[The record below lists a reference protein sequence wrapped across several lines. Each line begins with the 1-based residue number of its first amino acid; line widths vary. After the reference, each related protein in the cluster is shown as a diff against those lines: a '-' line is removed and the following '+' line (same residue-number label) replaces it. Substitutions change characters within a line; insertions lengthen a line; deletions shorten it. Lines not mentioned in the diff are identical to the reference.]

1 MMQHQ
6 NPIFIPGPTNT
17 PDVLKAAMNIS
28 NFDHR
33 APDFADHYIPLLN
46 DLKKVFKTE
55 TGQVLLF
62 SATGTGGWEGAISNT
77 LCPGDKVLIA
87 RYGMFS
93 QRWIDLCQRFG
104 LDVEVVDCEWGT
116 GAPIE
121 EFGRRLTADTQGQIK
136 AVLVTHNETAT
147 AVKSDVHGVRKVMN
161 TANHESLLM
170 VDAVSSLASMEFR
183 MDDWGVDIVITGAQK
198 GFMLNT
204 GLAIVGV
211 SPKAM
216 RATKTATL
224 PRCFFD
230 FNDMANANAIGSY
243 PYTPPVQLFN
253 GLRASVS
260 LLLNEGMDNV
270 YARHQR
276 IAEGVRAAVAAWG
289 LDLCAKSPD
298 LYSDTVTAIMV
309 PQGKDANLITQHAY
323 KAYGVSFGGGLGQMA
338 GKLFR
343 IGHLGAMTD
352 VMALAGIATAEMV
365 MTDLGYDI
373 KLGSG
378 VAAAQQVYQ
387 KIYDD

>member
-1 MMQHQ
+1 MRHQ

-17 PDVLKAAMNIS
+17 PDVLKVAMSVS

-33 APDFADHYIPLLN
+33 AADFADDYVPLLN
-46 DLKKVFKTE
+46 DLKKIFKTE

-77 LCPGDKVLIA
+77 LCAGDKVLIA
-87 RYGMFS
+87 CYGMFS

-116 GAPIE
+116 GAPVE
-121 EFGRRLTADTQGQIK
+121 EFARRLKADQQGEIK

-147 AVKSDVHGVRKVMN
+147 AVKSDVHGVRKAIDE
-161 TANHESLLM
+161 ANHNALLM
-170 VDAVSSLASMEFR
+170 VDAVSSLASMDFQ
-183 MDDWGVDIVITGAQK
+183 MDAWGVDVAITGAQK

-216 RATKTATL
+216 AATQTATL

-230 FNDMANANAIGSY
+230 FNDMANANKIGSY
-243 PYTPPVQLFN
+243 PYTPPLQLFS
-253 GLRASVS
+253 GLKASVE

-270 YARHQR
+270 NARHHR
-276 IAEGVRAAVAAWG
+276 IAQGIRAAVNAWG
-289 LDLCAKSPD
+289 LELCAKNPE

-309 PQGKDANLITQHAY
+309 PEGKDANLVTQRAY
-323 KAYGVSFGGGLGQMA
+323 EAYGVSFGGGLGKMA

-352 VMALAGIATAEMV
+352 VMALSGIAAAEMTMV
-365 MTDLGYDI
+365 DLGYDI
-373 KLGSG
+373 DLGSG
-378 VAAAQQVYQ
+378 VAAAQRVYQ
-387 KIYDD
+387 RGL

>member
-1 MMQHQ
+1 MQHQ

-33 APDFADHYIPLLN
+33 APDFADDYILLLN
-46 DLKKVFKTE
+46 DLKKVFNTE
-55 TGQVLLF
+55 TGQVLIF

-77 LCPGDKVLIA
+77 LSAGDKVLIA

-104 LDVEVVDCEWGT
+104 LDVEVIECEWGT
-116 GAPIE
+116 GAPVD
-121 EFGRRLTADTQGQIK
+121 EFARRLNADQQGDIK

-147 AVKSDVHGVRKVMN
+147 AVKSDVHGVRQAIDN
-161 TANHESLLM
+161 ANHSALLM
-170 VDAVSSLASMEFR
+170 VDAVSSLASMDFQ
-183 MDDWGVDIVITGAQK
+183 MDAWGVDIAITGAQK

-216 RATKTATL
+216 AATHTATL

-230 FNDMANANAIGSY
+230 FNDMANANKIGSY

-260 LLLNEGMDNV
+260 LLLNEGMSNV
-270 YARHQR
+270 YTRHHR
-276 IAEGVRAAVAAWG
+276 IAEGVRAAVKAWG
-289 LDLCAKSPD
+289 LDLCAQSPE

-309 PQGKDANLITQHAY
+309 PKGKDSNLITQHAY
-323 KAYGVSFGGGLGQMA
+323 NAYGVSFGGGLGEMA

-352 VMALAGIATAEMV
+352 VMALSGIATAEMV
-365 MTDLGYDI
+365 MVDLGYDI
-373 KLGSG
+373 VLGSG
-378 VAAAQQVYQ
+378 VAAAQSVYQ
-387 KIYDD
+387 RGVN

>member
-1 MMQHQ
+1 MRHQ

-17 PDVLKAAMNIS
+17 PDVLKAAMSVS

-33 APDFADHYIPLLN
+33 AADLADDYMPLLN
-46 DLKKVFKTE
+46 DLKKIFKTE

-77 LCPGDKVLIA
+77 LCAGDKVLIA
-87 RYGMFS
+87 CYGMFS

-116 GAPIE
+116 GAPVE
-121 EFGRRLTADTQGQIK
+121 EFARRLKADQQGEIK

-147 AVKSDVHGVRKVMN
+147 AVKSDVHGVRKAIDD
-161 TANHESLLM
+161 ANHNALLM
-170 VDAVSSLASMEFR
+170 VDAVSSLASMDFQ
-183 MDDWGVDIVITGAQK
+183 MDAWGVDVAITGAQK

-216 RATKTATL
+216 AATQTATL

-230 FNDMANANAIGSY
+230 FNDMANANKIGSY
-243 PYTPPVQLFN
+243 PYTPPLQLFS
-253 GLRASVS
+253 GLKASVE

-270 YARHQR
+270 NARHHR
-276 IAEGVRAAVAAWG
+276 IAQGIRAAVNAWG
-289 LDLCAKSPD
+289 LELCAKNPE

-309 PQGKDANLITQHAY
+309 PEGKDANLVTQHAY
-323 KAYGVSFGGGLGQMA
+323 EAYGVSFGGGLGKMA

-352 VMALAGIATAEMV
+352 VMALSGIAAAEMTMV
-365 MTDLGYDI
+365 DLGYDI
-373 KLGSG
+373 DLGSG
-378 VAAAQQVYQ
+378 VAAAQRVYQ
-387 KIYDD
+387 RGL

>member
-1 MMQHQ
+1 MYQQ

-17 PDVLKAAMNIS
+17 PDVLKAAMSVS

-33 APDFADHYIPLLN
+33 APDFADNYIPLLN
-46 DLKKVFKTE
+46 NLKKVFKTE

-77 LCPGDKVLIA
+77 LCAGDKVLIA
-87 RYGMFS
+87 CYGMFS

-116 GAPIE
+116 GAPVD
-121 EFGRRLTADTQGQIK
+121 EFARRLKADQQGHIK

-147 AVKSDVHGVRKVMN
+147 AVKSDVHGVRKAMDD
-161 TANHESLLM
+161 ANHQALLM
-170 VDAVSSLASMEFR
+170 VDAVSSLASIDFQ
-183 MDDWGVDIVITGAQK
+183 MDAWAVDVAITGSQK

-216 RATKTATL
+216 AATQTATL

-230 FNDMANANAIGSY
+230 FNDMANANKMGSY
-243 PYTPPVQLFN
+243 PYTPPLQLFS
-253 GLRASVS
+253 GLKASVE

-270 YARHQR
+270 YARHHR
-276 IAEGVRAAVAAWG
+276 IAEGVRAAVKAWG
-289 LDLCAKSPD
+289 LELCAKKPEF
-298 LYSDTVTAIMV
+298 YSDTVTAIMV
-309 PQGKDANLITQHAY
+309 PEGKDANLLTQHAY
-323 KAYGVSFGGGLGQMA
+323 RAYGVSFGGGLGKLA

-352 VMALAGIATAEMV
+352 VMALSGIATAEMTMV
-365 MTDLGYDI
+365 DLGYDI
-373 KLGSG
+373 TLGSG
-378 VAAAQQVYQ
+378 VAAAQRIYQ
-387 KIYDD
+387 RGV

>member
-1 MMQHQ
+1 MRHQ

-17 PDVLKAAMNIS
+17 PDVLKVAMSVS

-33 APDFADHYIPLLN
+33 AADFADDYVPLLN
-46 DLKKVFKTE
+46 DLKKIFKTE

-77 LCPGDKVLIA
+77 LCAGDKVLIA
-87 RYGMFS
+87 CYGMFS

-116 GAPIE
+116 GAPVE
-121 EFGRRLTADTQGQIK
+121 EFARRLKADQQGEIK

-147 AVKSDVHGVRKVMN
+147 AVKSDVHGVRKAIDD
-161 TANHESLLM
+161 ANHSALLM
-170 VDAVSSLASMEFR
+170 VDAVSSLASMDFQ
-183 MDDWGVDIVITGAQK
+183 MDAWGVDVAITGAQK

-216 RATKTATL
+216 AATQTATL

-230 FNDMANANAIGSY
+230 FNDMANANKIGSY
-243 PYTPPVQLFN
+243 PYTPPLQLFS
-253 GLRASVS
+253 GLKASVE

-270 YARHQR
+270 NARHHR
-276 IAEGVRAAVAAWG
+276 IAQGIRAAVKAWG
-289 LDLCAKSPD
+289 LELCAKNPE

-309 PQGKDANLITQHAY
+309 PEGKDANLVTQHAY
-323 KAYGVSFGGGLGQMA
+323 EAYGVSFGGGLGKMA

-352 VMALAGIATAEMV
+352 VMALSGIAAAEMTMV
-365 MTDLGYDI
+365 DLGYDI
-373 KLGSG
+373 DLGIG
-378 VAAAQQVYQ
+378 VAAAQRVYQ
-387 KIYDD
+387 RGL

>member
-1 MMQHQ
+1 MKHQ
-6 NPIFIPGPTNT
+6 NPIFIPGPSNT

-33 APDFADHYIPLLN
+33 APDFAQDYIPLLN
-46 DLKKVFKTE
+46 DLKKVFKTQ

-77 LCPGDKVLIA
+77 LCAGDKVLIA

-104 LDVEVVDCEWGT
+104 LDVEVVECVWGT
-116 GAPIE
+116 GAPVD
-121 EFGRRLTADTQGQIK
+121 EFARRLKADIEGEIK

-147 AVKSDVHGVRKVMN
+147 AVKSDVFGVRKAMDN
-161 TANHESLLM
+161 ANHKALLM
-170 VDAVSSLASMEFR
+170 VDAVSSLASMDFQ
-183 MDDWGVDIVITGAQK
+183 MDGWGVDIAITGAQK

-216 RATKTATL
+216 AATKTATL

-230 FNDMANANAIGSY
+230 FNDMANANKIGSY

-253 GLRASVS
+253 GLRASVK
-260 LLLNEGMDNV
+260 LLLDEGMDNV
-270 YARHQR
+270 NARHHR
-276 IAEGVRAAVAAWG
+276 IAQGVRAAVNAWG
-289 LDLCAKSPD
+289 LELCAQSPE

-309 PQGKDANLITQHAY
+309 PEGKDSNLITQHAY
-323 KAYGVSFGGGLGQMA
+323 ESYGVSFGGGLGEMA

-352 VMALAGIATAEMV
+352 VMALSGIATAEMV
-365 MTDLGYDI
+365 MKDLGYDI
-373 KLGSG
+373 VLGSG
-378 VAAAQQVYQ
+378 VAAAQKVYQ
-387 KIYDD
+387 RGIAS

>member
-1 MMQHQ
+1 MLHQ

-17 PDVLKAAMNIS
+17 PDILKNAMNVS

-33 APDFADHYIPLLN
+33 SSEFPVDYLPLLE
-46 DLKKVFKTE
+46 DLKKVFKTQ

-77 LCPGDKVLIA
+77 LSPGDKVLIA

-104 LDVEVVDCEWGT
+104 LDVEVVECAWGT
-116 GAPIE
+116 GAPVE
-121 EFGRRLTADTQGQIK
+121 EFAKRLKADTTGTIK

-147 AVKSDVHGVRKVMN
+147 AVKSDVLGVRKAIDA
-161 TANHESLLM
+161 ANHNALYM
-170 VDAVSSLASMEFR
+170 VDAVSSLASMDFQ
-183 MDDWGVDIVITGAQK
+183 MDAWGVDIAITGAQK

-216 RATKTATL
+216 EATKTATL

-230 FNDMANANAIGSY
+230 FNDMVNANKIGSY
-243 PYTPPVQLFN
+243 PYTPPVQLFS
-253 GLRASVS
+253 GLKASVK
-260 LLLNEGMDNV
+260 LLLDEGMDQVN
-270 YARHQR
+270 ARHLR
-276 IAEGVRAAVAAWG
+276 IANGVRAAVAAWG
-289 LDLCAKSPD
+289 LELCAQSPD

-309 PQGKDANLITQHAY
+309 PEGKDANLITQHAY
-323 KAYGVSFGGGLGQMA
+323 KAYGVSFGGGLGDVS

-343 IGHLGAMTD
+343 IGHVGAMTD
-352 VMALAGIATAEMV
+352 VMALSGIATAEMV
-365 MTDLGYDI
+365 MSDLGYDI
-373 KLGSG
+373 VLGSG
-378 VAAAQQVYQ
+378 VSAAQKVYQ
-387 KIYDD
+387 RPLEV

>member
-1 MMQHQ
+1 MRHQ

-17 PDVLKAAMNIS
+17 PDVLKAAMSVS

-33 APDFADHYIPLLN
+33 AADFADDYMPLLN
-46 DLKKVFKTE
+46 DLKKIFKTD

-77 LCPGDKVLIA
+77 LCAGDKVLIA
-87 RYGMFS
+87 CYGMFS

-116 GAPIE
+116 GAPVE
-121 EFGRRLTADTQGQIK
+121 EFARRLKADQQNKIK
-136 AVLVTHNETAT
+136 ALLVTHNETAT
-147 AVKSDVHGVRKVMN
+147 AVKSDVHGVRKAIDD
-161 TANHESLLM
+161 ANHNALLM
-170 VDAVSSLASMEFR
+170 VDAVSSLASMDFQ
-183 MDDWGVDIVITGAQK
+183 MDAWGVDVAITGAQK

-216 RATKTATL
+216 AATQTATL

-230 FNDMANANAIGSY
+230 FNDMANANKIGSY
-243 PYTPPVQLFN
+243 PYTPPLQLFS
-253 GLRASVS
+253 GLKASVE

-270 YARHQR
+270 NARHHR
-276 IAEGVRAAVAAWG
+276 IAQGIRAAVKAWG
-289 LDLCAKSPD
+289 LELCAKNPE

-309 PQGKDANLITQHAY
+309 PEGKDANLVTQHAY
-323 KAYGVSFGGGLGQMA
+323 EAYGVSFGGGLGKMA

-352 VMALAGIATAEMV
+352 VMALSGIAAAEMTMV
-365 MTDLGYDI
+365 DLGYDI
-373 KLGSG
+373 DLGSG
-378 VAAAQQVYQ
+378 VAAAQRVYQ
-387 KIYDD
+387 RGL

>member
-1 MMQHQ
+1 MRHQ

-17 PDVLKAAMNIS
+17 PDVLKAAMSVS

-33 APDFADHYIPLLN
+33 AADFADDYMPLLN
-46 DLKKVFKTE
+46 DLKKIFKTD

-77 LCPGDKVLIA
+77 LCAGDKVLIA
-87 RYGMFS
+87 CYGMFS

-116 GAPIE
+116 GAPVE
-121 EFGRRLTADTQGQIK
+121 EFARHLKADQQNEIK

-147 AVKSDVHGVRKVMN
+147 AVKSDVHGVRKAIDD
-161 TANHESLLM
+161 ANHNALLM
-170 VDAVSSLASMEFR
+170 VDAVSSLASMDFQ
-183 MDDWGVDIVITGAQK
+183 MDAWGVDVAITGAQK

-216 RATKTATL
+216 AATQTATL

-230 FNDMANANAIGSY
+230 FNDMANANKIGSY
-243 PYTPPVQLFN
+243 PYTPPLQLFS
-253 GLRASVS
+253 GLKASVE

-270 YARHQR
+270 NARHHR
-276 IAEGVRAAVAAWG
+276 IAQGIRAAVKAWG
-289 LDLCAKSPD
+289 LELCAKNPE

-309 PQGKDANLITQHAY
+309 PEGKDANLVTQHAY
-323 KAYGVSFGGGLGQMA
+323 EAYGVSFGGGLGKMA

-352 VMALAGIATAEMV
+352 VMALSGIAAAEMTMV
-365 MTDLGYDI
+365 DLGYDI
-373 KLGSG
+373 DLGSG
-378 VAAAQQVYQ
+378 VAAAQRVYQ
-387 KIYDD
+387 RGL

>member
-1 MMQHQ
+1 MRHQ

-17 PDVLKAAMNIS
+17 PDVLKAAMSVS

-33 APDFADHYIPLLN
+33 AADFADDYMPLLN
-46 DLKKVFKTE
+46 DLKKIFKTD

-77 LCPGDKVLIA
+77 LCAGDKVLIA
-87 RYGMFS
+87 CYGMFS

-116 GAPIE
+116 GAPVE
-121 EFGRRLTADTQGQIK
+121 EFARRLKADQQGEIK

-147 AVKSDVHGVRKVMN
+147 AVKSDVHGVRKAIN
-161 TANHESLLM
+161 DANHSALLM
-170 VDAVSSLASMEFR
+170 VDAVSSLASMDFQ
-183 MDDWGVDIVITGAQK
+183 MDAWGVDVAITGAQK

-216 RATKTATL
+216 AATQTATL

-230 FNDMANANAIGSY
+230 FNDMANANKIGSY
-243 PYTPPVQLFN
+243 PYTPPLQLFS
-253 GLRASVS
+253 GLKASVE

-270 YARHQR
+270 NARHHR
-276 IAEGVRAAVAAWG
+276 IAQGIRAAVNAWG
-289 LDLCAKSPD
+289 LELCAKNPE

-309 PQGKDANLITQHAY
+309 PEGKDANLVTQHAY
-323 KAYGVSFGGGLGQMA
+323 EAYGVSFGGGLGKMA

-352 VMALAGIATAEMV
+352 VMALSGIAAAEMTMV
-365 MTDLGYDI
+365 DLGYDI
-373 KLGSG
+373 DLGSG
-378 VAAAQQVYQ
+378 VAAAQRVYQ
-387 KIYDD
+387 RGL

>member
-1 MMQHQ
+1 MRHQ

-17 PDVLKAAMNIS
+17 PEVLKVAMSVS

-33 APDFADHYIPLLN
+33 AADFADDYVPLLN
-46 DLKKVFKTE
+46 DLKKIFKTE

-77 LCPGDKVLIA
+77 LCAGDKVLIA
-87 RYGMFS
+87 CYGMFS

-104 LDVEVVDCEWGT
+104 LDVEVVDCEWGP
-116 GAPIE
+116 GAPVE
-121 EFGRRLTADTQGQIK
+121 EFARRLKADQQGEIK

-147 AVKSDVHGVRKVMN
+147 AVKSDVHGVRKAIDD
-161 TANHESLLM
+161 ANHSALLM
-170 VDAVSSLASMEFR
+170 VDAVSSLASMDFQ
-183 MDDWGVDIVITGAQK
+183 MDAWGVDVAITGAQK

-216 RATKTATL
+216 AATQTATL

-230 FNDMANANAIGSY
+230 FNDMANANKIGSY
-243 PYTPPVQLFN
+243 PYTPPLQLFS
-253 GLRASVS
+253 GLKASVE

-270 YARHQR
+270 NARHHR
-276 IAEGVRAAVAAWG
+276 IAQGIRAAVNAWG
-289 LDLCAKSPD
+289 LELCAKNPE

-309 PQGKDANLITQHAY
+309 PEGKDANLVTQHAY
-323 KAYGVSFGGGLGQMA
+323 EAYGVSFGGGLGKMA

-352 VMALAGIATAEMV
+352 VMALSGIAAAEMTMV
-365 MTDLGYDI
+365 DLGYDI
-373 KLGSG
+373 DLGSG
-378 VAAAQQVYQ
+378 VAAAQRVYQ
-387 KIYDD
+387 RGL

>member
-1 MMQHQ
+1 MKHQ
-6 NPIFIPGPTNT
+6 NPIFIPGPSNT

-33 APDFADHYIPLLN
+33 APDFAQDYIPLLN
-46 DLKKVFKTE
+46 DLKKVFKTQ

-77 LCPGDKVLIA
+77 LCAGDKVLIA

-104 LDVEVVDCEWGT
+104 LDVEGVECVWGT
-116 GAPIE
+116 GAPVD
-121 EFGRRLTADTQGQIK
+121 EFARRLKADIEGEIK

-147 AVKSDVHGVRKVMN
+147 AVKSDVFGVRKAMDN
-161 TANHESLLM
+161 ANHKALLM
-170 VDAVSSLASMEFR
+170 VDAVSSLASMDFQ
-183 MDDWGVDIVITGAQK
+183 MDGWGVDIAITGAQK

-216 RATKTATL
+216 AATKTATL

-230 FNDMANANAIGSY
+230 FNDMANANKIGSY

-253 GLRASVS
+253 GLRASVK
-260 LLLNEGMDNV
+260 LLLDEGMDNV
-270 YARHQR
+270 NARHHR
-276 IAEGVRAAVAAWG
+276 IAQGVRAAVKAWG
-289 LDLCAKSPD
+289 LELCAQSPE

-309 PQGKDANLITQHAY
+309 PEGKDSNLITQHAY
-323 KAYGVSFGGGLGQMA
+323 ESYGVSFGGGLGEMA

-352 VMALAGIATAEMV
+352 VMALSGIATAEMV
-365 MTDLGYDI
+365 MKDLGYDI
-373 KLGSG
+373 VLGSG
-378 VAAAQQVYQ
+378 VAAAQKVYQ
-387 KIYDD
+387 RGIAS

>member
-1 MMQHQ
+1 MKHQ
-6 NPIFIPGPTNT
+6 NPIFIPGPSNT

-33 APDFADHYIPLLN
+33 APDFSQDYIPLLN
-46 DLKKVFKTE
+46 DLKNVFKTQ

-77 LCPGDKVLIA
+77 LCAGDKVLIA

-104 LDVEVVDCEWGT
+104 LDVEVVECVWGT
-116 GAPIE
+116 GAPVD
-121 EFGRRLTADTQGQIK
+121 EFARRLKADIEGEIK

-147 AVKSDVHGVRKVMN
+147 AVKSDVFGVRKAMDN
-161 TANHESLLM
+161 ANHKALLM
-170 VDAVSSLASMEFR
+170 VDAVSSLASMDFQ
-183 MDDWGVDIVITGAQK
+183 MDGWGVDIAITGAQK

-216 RATKTATL
+216 AATKTATL

-230 FNDMANANAIGSY
+230 FNDMANANKIGSY

-253 GLRASVS
+253 GLRASVK
-260 LLLNEGMDNV
+260 LLLDEGMDNV
-270 YARHQR
+270 NARHHR
-276 IAEGVRAAVAAWG
+276 IAQGVRAAVKAWG
-289 LDLCAKSPD
+289 LELCAQSPE

-309 PQGKDANLITQHAY
+309 PEGKDSNLITQHAY
-323 KAYGVSFGGGLGQMA
+323 ESYGVSFGGGLGKMA

-352 VMALAGIATAEMV
+352 VMALSGIATAEMV
-365 MTDLGYDI
+365 MKDLGYDI
-373 KLGSG
+373 VLGSG
-378 VAAAQQVYQ
+378 VAAAQKVYQ
-387 KIYDD
+387 RGIAS

>member
-1 MMQHQ
+1 MRHQ

-17 PDVLKAAMNIS
+17 PDVLKAAMSVS

-33 APDFADHYIPLLN
+33 AADFADDYMPLLN
-46 DLKKVFKTE
+46 DLKKIFKTE

-77 LCPGDKVLIA
+77 LCAGDKVLIA
-87 RYGMFS
+87 CYGMFS

-116 GAPIE
+116 GAPVE
-121 EFGRRLTADTQGQIK
+121 EFARRLKADQQGEIK

-147 AVKSDVHGVRKVMN
+147 AVKSDVHGVRKAIDD
-161 TANHESLLM
+161 ANHSALLM
-170 VDAVSSLASMEFR
+170 VDAVSSLASMDFQ
-183 MDDWGVDIVITGAQK
+183 MDAWGVDVAITGAQK

-216 RATKTATL
+216 AATQTATL

-230 FNDMANANAIGSY
+230 FNDMANANKIGSY
-243 PYTPPVQLFN
+243 PYTPPLQLFS
-253 GLRASVS
+253 GLKASVE

-270 YARHQR
+270 NARHHR
-276 IAEGVRAAVAAWG
+276 IAQGIRAAVNAWG
-289 LDLCAKSPD
+289 LELCAKNPE

-309 PQGKDANLITQHAY
+309 PEGKNANLVTQHAY
-323 KAYGVSFGGGLGQMA
+323 EAYGVSFGGGLGKMA

-352 VMALAGIATAEMV
+352 VMALSGIAAAEMTMV
-365 MTDLGYDI
+365 DLGYDI
-373 KLGSG
+373 DLGSG
-378 VAAAQQVYQ
+378 VAAAQRVYQ
-387 KIYDD
+387 RGL

>member
-1 MMQHQ
+1 MQYQ

-33 APDFADHYIPLLN
+33 APDFADNYIPLLN
-46 DLKKVFKTE
+46 DLKKVFNTE
-55 TGQVLLF
+55 TGQVLIF

-77 LCPGDKVLIA
+77 LCAGDKVLIA

-104 LDVEVVDCEWGT
+104 LDVEVIECEWGT
-116 GAPIE
+116 GAPVD
-121 EFGRRLTADTQGQIK
+121 EFARRLNADQQGDIK

-147 AVKSDVHGVRKVMN
+147 AVKSDVHGVRQAIDN
-161 TANHESLLM
+161 ADHSALLM
-170 VDAVSSLASMEFR
+170 VDAVSSLASMDFQ
-183 MDDWGVDIVITGAQK
+183 MDAWGVDIAITGAQK

-216 RATKTATL
+216 AATLTATL

-230 FNDMANANAIGSY
+230 FNDMANANKIGSY

-260 LLLNEGMDNV
+260 LLLNEGMSNV
-270 YARHQR
+270 YARHHR
-276 IAEGVRAAVAAWG
+276 IAKGVRAAVKAWG
-289 LDLCAKSPD
+289 LDLCAQSPE

-309 PQGKDANLITQHAY
+309 PKGKDSNLITQHAY
-323 KAYGVSFGGGLGQMA
+323 NAYGVSFGGGLGEMA

-352 VMALAGIATAEMV
+352 VMALSGIATAEMV
-365 MTDLGYDI
+365 MVDLGYDI
-373 KLGSG
+373 VLGSG
-378 VAAAQQVYQ
+378 VAAAQRVYQ
-387 KIYDD
+387 RGVN

>member
-1 MMQHQ
+1 MKHQ
-6 NPIFIPGPTNT
+6 NPIFIPGPSNT

-33 APDFADHYIPLLN
+33 APDFAQDYIPLLN
-46 DLKKVFKTE
+46 DLKKVFKTQ

-77 LCPGDKVLIA
+77 LCAGDKVLIA

-104 LDVEVVDCEWGT
+104 LDVEVVECVWGT
-116 GAPIE
+116 GAPVD
-121 EFGRRLTADTQGQIK
+121 EFARRLKADIEGEIK

-147 AVKSDVHGVRKVMN
+147 AVKSDVFGVRKAMDN
-161 TANHESLLM
+161 SNHKALLM
-170 VDAVSSLASMEFR
+170 VDAVSSLASMDFQ
-183 MDDWGVDIVITGAQK
+183 MDGWGVDIAITGAQK

-216 RATKTATL
+216 AATKTATL

-230 FNDMANANAIGSY
+230 FNDMANANKIGSY

-253 GLRASVS
+253 GLRASVK
-260 LLLNEGMDNV
+260 LLLDEGMDNV
-270 YARHQR
+270 NARHHR
-276 IAEGVRAAVAAWG
+276 IAQGVRAAVKAWG
-289 LDLCAKSPD
+289 LELCAQSPE

-309 PQGKDANLITQHAY
+309 PEGKDSNLITQHAY
-323 KAYGVSFGGGLGQMA
+323 ESYGVSFGGGLGEMA

-352 VMALAGIATAEMV
+352 VMALSGIATAEMV
-365 MTDLGYDI
+365 MKDLGYDI
-373 KLGSG
+373 VLGSG
-378 VAAAQQVYQ
+378 VAAAQKVYQ
-387 KIYDD
+387 RGIAS

>member
-1 MMQHQ
+1 MRHQ

-17 PDVLKAAMNIS
+17 PDVLKAAMSVS

-33 APDFADHYIPLLN
+33 AADFSVDYIPLLN
-46 DLKKVFKTE
+46 DLKKIFKTE

-62 SATGTGGWEGAISNT
+62 PATGTGGWEGAISNT

-87 RYGMFS
+87 CYGMFS

-116 GAPIE
+116 GAPVE
-121 EFGRRLTADTQGQIK
+121 EFARRLKADQQGEIK

-147 AVKSDVHGVRKVMN
+147 AVKSDVYSVRKAIDD
-161 TANHESLLM
+161 ANHNALLM
-170 VDAVSSLASMEFR
+170 VDAVSSLASMDFQ
-183 MDDWGVDIVITGAQK
+183 MDAWGVDIAITGAQK

-216 RATKTATL
+216 AATQTATL

-230 FNDMANANAIGSY
+230 FNDMANANKIGSY
-243 PYTPPVQLFN
+243 PYTPPLQLFS
-253 GLRASVS
+253 GLKASVE
-260 LLLNEGMDNV
+260 LLLSEGMDNV
-270 YARHQR
+270 NARHHR
-276 IAEGVRAAVAAWG
+276 IAQGVRAAVKAWG
-289 LDLCAKSPD
+289 LELCAKNPE

-309 PQGKDANLITQHAY
+309 PEGKDANLVTQHAY
-323 KAYGVSFGGGLGQMA
+323 EAYGVSFGGGLGKMA

-352 VMALAGIATAEMV
+352 VMALSGIAAAEMTMV
-365 MTDLGYDI
+365 DLGYDI
-373 KLGSG
+373 DLGSG
-378 VAAAQQVYQ
+378 VAAAQRVYQ
-387 KIYDD
+387 RGL

>member
-1 MMQHQ
+1 MQHQ

-33 APDFADHYIPLLN
+33 APDFADDYIPLLN

-77 LCPGDKVLIA
+77 LCAGDKVLIA

-104 LDVEVVDCEWGT
+104 LDVEVVECEWGT
-116 GAPIE
+116 GAPVE
-121 EFGRRLTADTQGQIK
+121 EFARRLKADQQGQIK

-147 AVKSDVHGVRKVMN
+147 AVKSDVHGVRKAIDN
-161 TANHESLLM
+161 ANHNALLM
-170 VDAVSSLASMEFR
+170 VDAVSSIASMDFQ
-183 MDDWGVDIVITGAQK
+183 MDAWGVDIAITGAQK

-216 RATKTATL
+216 AATNTATL

-230 FNDMANANAIGSY
+230 FNDMANANKIGSY

-270 YARHQR
+270 YARHHR
-276 IAEGVRAAVAAWG
+276 IAEGVRAAVKAWG
-289 LDLCAKSPD
+289 LELCAQSPE

-309 PQGKDANLITQHAY
+309 PEGKDANLITQHAY
-323 KAYGVSFGGGLGQMA
+323 KAYRVSFGGGLGEMA

-343 IGHLGAMTD
+343 IGHIGAMTD
-352 VMALAGIATAEMV
+352 VMALSGIATAEMV
-365 MTDLGYDI
+365 MADLGYNI
-373 KLGSG
+373 ELGSG
-378 VAAAQQVYQ
+378 VAAAQGVYRHGV
-387 KIYDD
+387 

>member
-1 MMQHQ
+1 MRHQ

-17 PDVLKAAMNIS
+17 PDVLKAAMSVS

-33 APDFADHYIPLLN
+33 AADFADDYMPLLN
-46 DLKKVFKTE
+46 DLKKIFKTE

-77 LCPGDKVLIA
+77 LCAGDKVLIA
-87 RYGMFS
+87 CYGMFS

-116 GAPIE
+116 GAPVE
-121 EFGRRLTADTQGQIK
+121 EFARRLKADQQGEIK

-147 AVKSDVHGVRKVMN
+147 AVKSDVYGVRKAIDD
-161 TANHESLLM
+161 ANHNALLM
-170 VDAVSSLASMEFR
+170 VDAVSSLASMDFQ
-183 MDDWGVDIVITGAQK
+183 MDAWGVDVAITGAQK

-216 RATKTATL
+216 AATQTATL

-230 FNDMANANAIGSY
+230 FNDMANANKIGSY
-243 PYTPPVQLFN
+243 PYTPPLQLFS
-253 GLRASVS
+253 GLKASVE

-270 YARHQR
+270 NARHHR
-276 IAEGVRAAVAAWG
+276 IAQGIRAAVKAWG
-289 LDLCAKSPD
+289 LELCAKNPE

-309 PQGKDANLITQHAY
+309 PEGKDANLVTQHAY
-323 KAYGVSFGGGLGQMA
+323 EAYGVSFGGGLGKMA

-352 VMALAGIATAEMV
+352 VMALSGIAAAEMTMV
-365 MTDLGYDI
+365 DLGYDI
-373 KLGSG
+373 DLGSG
-378 VAAAQQVYQ
+378 VAAAQRVYQ
-387 KIYDD
+387 RGL

>member
-1 MMQHQ
+1 MKHQ
-6 NPIFIPGPTNT
+6 NPLFIPGPTTT
-17 PDVLKAAMNIS
+17 PDVLKAAMNIN

-33 APDFADHYIPLLN
+33 ASDFAKDYIPLLN
-46 DLKKVFKTE
+46 DLKKIFKTQ

-77 LCPGDKVLIA
+77 LCAGDKVLIA

-104 LDVEVVDCEWGT
+104 LDVEIVECVWGT
-116 GAPIE
+116 GAPVE
-121 EFGRRLTADTQGQIK
+121 EFARRLKADQQGQIK
-136 AVLVTHNETAT
+136 AVLVTHNETST
-147 AVKSDVHGVRKVMN
+147 AVKSDVLGVRKAMDD
-161 TANHESLLM
+161 TNHHALLM
-170 VDAVSSLASMEFR
+170 VDAVSSLASMDFQ
-183 MDDWGVDIVITGAQK
+183 MDNWGVDIAITGAQK

-216 RATKTATL
+216 AATQTATL

-230 FNDMANANAIGSY
+230 FNDMANANKIGSY

-253 GLRASVS
+253 GLRASVK
-260 LLLNEGMDNV
+260 LLLDEGMDNV
-270 YARHQR
+270 HARHHR
-276 IAEGVRAAVAAWG
+276 IAQGVRAAVKAWG
-289 LDLCAKSPD
+289 LELCAQHPE

-309 PQGKDANLITQHAY
+309 PQGKDSNLITQHAY
-323 KAYGVSFGGGLGQMA
+323 KAYGVSFGGGLGEMA

-352 VMALAGIATAEMV
+352 VMALSGIATAEMV
-365 MTDLGYDI
+365 MKDLGYSI
-373 KLGSG
+373 VLGSG
-378 VAAAQQVYQ
+378 VAAAQGVYQ
-387 KIYDD
+387 QGISS

>member
-1 MMQHQ
+1 MKHQ
-6 NPIFIPGPTNT
+6 NPIFIPGPSNT

-33 APDFADHYIPLLN
+33 APDFAHDYIPLLN
-46 DLKKVFKTE
+46 DLKKVFKTQ

-77 LCPGDKVLIA
+77 LCAGDKVLIA

-104 LDVEVVDCEWGT
+104 LDVEVVECVWGT
-116 GAPIE
+116 GAPVD
-121 EFGRRLTADTQGQIK
+121 EFARRLKADIEGEIK

-147 AVKSDVHGVRKVMN
+147 AVKSDVFGVRKAMDN
-161 TANHESLLM
+161 ANHKALLM
-170 VDAVSSLASMEFR
+170 VDAVSSLASMDFQ
-183 MDDWGVDIVITGAQK
+183 MDGWGVDIAITGAQK

-216 RATKTATL
+216 AATKTATL

-230 FNDMANANAIGSY
+230 FNDMANANKIGSY

-253 GLRASVS
+253 GLRASVK
-260 LLLNEGMDNV
+260 LLLDEGMDNV
-270 YARHQR
+270 NARHHR
-276 IAEGVRAAVAAWG
+276 IAQGVRAAVKAWG
-289 LDLCAKSPD
+289 LELCAQSPE

-309 PQGKDANLITQHAY
+309 PEGKDSNLITQHAY
-323 KAYGVSFGGGLGQMA
+323 ESYGVSFGGGLGEMA

-352 VMALAGIATAEMV
+352 VMALSGIATAEMV
-365 MTDLGYDI
+365 MKDLGYDI
-373 KLGSG
+373 VLGSG
-378 VAAAQQVYQ
+378 VAAAQKVYQ
-387 KIYDD
+387 RGIAS

>member
-1 MMQHQ
+1 MRHQ

-17 PDVLKAAMNIS
+17 PDVLKAAMSVS

-33 APDFADHYIPLLN
+33 AADFADDYIPLLN

-77 LCPGDKVLIA
+77 LCAGDKVLIA
-87 RYGMFS
+87 CYGMFS

-116 GAPIE
+116 GAPVE
-121 EFGRRLTADTQGQIK
+121 EFARRLKADQQGEIK

-147 AVKSDVHGVRKVMN
+147 AVKSDVYGVRKAIDD
-161 TANHESLLM
+161 ANHNALLM
-170 VDAVSSLASMEFR
+170 VDAVSSLASMDFQ
-183 MDDWGVDIVITGAQK
+183 MDAWGVDVAITGAQK

-216 RATKTATL
+216 AATQTATL

-230 FNDMANANAIGSY
+230 FNDMANANKIGSY
-243 PYTPPVQLFN
+243 PYTPPLQLFS
-253 GLRASVS
+253 GLKASVE

-270 YARHQR
+270 NARHHR
-276 IAEGVRAAVAAWG
+276 IAQGIRAAVKAWG
-289 LDLCAKSPD
+289 LELCAKNPE

-309 PQGKDANLITQHAY
+309 PEGKDANLVTQHAY
-323 KAYGVSFGGGLGQMA
+323 EAYGVSFGGGLGKMA

-352 VMALAGIATAEMV
+352 VMALSGIAAAEMTMV
-365 MTDLGYDI
+365 DLGYDI
-373 KLGSG
+373 DLGSG
-378 VAAAQQVYQ
+378 VAAAQRVYQ
-387 KIYDD
+387 RGL

>member
-1 MMQHQ
+1 MKHQ
-6 NPIFIPGPTNT
+6 NPIFIPGPSNT

-33 APDFADHYIPLLN
+33 APDFAQDYIPLLN
-46 DLKKVFKTE
+46 DLKKVFKTQ

-77 LCPGDKVLIA
+77 LCAGDKVLIA

-104 LDVEVVDCEWGT
+104 LDVEVVECVWGT
-116 GAPIE
+116 GAPVD
-121 EFGRRLTADTQGQIK
+121 EFARRLKADIEGEIK

-147 AVKSDVHGVRKVMN
+147 AVKSDVLGVRKAMDN
-161 TANHESLLM
+161 ANHKALLM
-170 VDAVSSLASMEFR
+170 VDAVSSLASMDFQ
-183 MDDWGVDIVITGAQK
+183 MDGWGVDIAITGAQK

-216 RATKTATL
+216 AATKTATL

-230 FNDMANANAIGSY
+230 FNDMANANKIGSY

-253 GLRASVS
+253 GLRASVK
-260 LLLNEGMDNV
+260 LLLDEGMDNV
-270 YARHQR
+270 NARHHR
-276 IAEGVRAAVAAWG
+276 IAQGVRAAVKAWG
-289 LDLCAKSPD
+289 LELCAQSPE

-309 PQGKDANLITQHAY
+309 PEGKDSNLITQHAY
-323 KAYGVSFGGGLGQMA
+323 ESYGVSFGGGLGEMA

-352 VMALAGIATAEMV
+352 VMALSGIATAEMV
-365 MTDLGYDI
+365 MKDLGYDI
-373 KLGSG
+373 VLGSG
-378 VAAAQQVYQ
+378 VAAAQKVYQ
-387 KIYDD
+387 RGIAS

>member
-1 MMQHQ
+1 MKHQ
-6 NPIFIPGPTNT
+6 NPIFIPGPSNT

-33 APDFADHYIPLLN
+33 APDFAQDYIPLLN
-46 DLKKVFKTE
+46 DLKKVFKTQ

-77 LCPGDKVLIA
+77 LCAGDKVLIA

-104 LDVEVVDCEWGT
+104 LDVEVVECVWGT
-116 GAPIE
+116 GAPVD
-121 EFGRRLTADTQGQIK
+121 EFARRLKADIEGEIK

-147 AVKSDVHGVRKVMN
+147 AVKSDVFGVRKAMDN
-161 TANHESLLM
+161 ANHKALLM
-170 VDAVSSLASMEFR
+170 VDAVSSLASMDFQ
-183 MDDWGVDIVITGAQK
+183 MDDWGVDIAITGAQK

-216 RATKTATL
+216 AATKTATL

-230 FNDMANANAIGSY
+230 FNDMANANKIGSY

-253 GLRASVS
+253 GLRASVK
-260 LLLNEGMDNV
+260 LLLDEGMDNV
-270 YARHQR
+270 NARHHR
-276 IAEGVRAAVAAWG
+276 IAQGVRAAVKAWG
-289 LDLCAKSPD
+289 LELCAQSPE

-309 PQGKDANLITQHAY
+309 PEGKDSNLITQHAY
-323 KAYGVSFGGGLGQMA
+323 ESYGVSFGGGLGEMA

-352 VMALAGIATAEMV
+352 VMALSGIATAEMV
-365 MTDLGYDI
+365 MKDLGYDI
-373 KLGSG
+373 VLGSG
-378 VAAAQQVYQ
+378 VAAAQKVYQ
-387 KIYDD
+387 RGIAS

>member
-147 AVKSDVHGVRKVMN
+147 AVKSDVYGVRKVMN

-387 KIYDD
+387 KSYDD

>member
-1 MMQHQ
+1 MKHQ
-6 NPIFIPGPTNT
+6 NPIFIPGPSNT
-17 PDVLKAAMNIS
+17 PDVLKTAMNIS

-33 APDFADHYIPLLN
+33 APDFADDYLPLLE

-62 SATGTGGWEGAISNT
+62 SATGTGGWEGAMTNT
-77 LCPGDKVLIA
+77 LCAGDKVLIA

-104 LDVEVVDCEWGT
+104 LDVEVIECEWGT
-116 GAPIE
+116 GAPVE
-121 EFGRRLTADTQGQIK
+121 EFARRLQADQQGDIK

-147 AVKSDVHGVRKVMN
+147 AVKSDVLGVRQAIDDAHHN
-161 TANHESLLM
+161 ALFM
-170 VDAVSSLASMEFR
+170 VDAVSSLASMDFQ
-183 MDDWGVDIVITGAQK
+183 MDAWGVDIAITGSQK

-216 RATKTATL
+216 AATKTATL

-230 FNDMANANAIGSY
+230 FNDMANANTIGSY

-253 GLRASVS
+253 GLRASVN

-270 YARHQR
+270 NARHHR
-276 IAEGVRAAVAAWG
+276 IAQGIRAAVKAWG
-289 LDLCAKSPD
+289 LELCAQSPD

-309 PQGKDANLITQHAY
+309 PEGNDSNLITQHAY
-323 KAYGVSFGGGLGQMA
+323 KAYGVSFGGGLGAMA

-352 VMALAGIATAEMV
+352 VMALSGIATAEMV
-365 MTDLGYDI
+365 MADLGYDI
-373 KLGSG
+373 VLGSG
-378 VAAAQQVYQ
+378 VAAAQRVYQ
-387 KIYDD
+387 RRM

>member
-1 MMQHQ
+1 MRHQ

-17 PDVLKAAMNIS
+17 PDVLKAAMSVS

-33 APDFADHYIPLLN
+33 AADFAVDYIPLLN
-46 DLKKVFKTE
+46 DLKKIFKTE

-87 RYGMFS
+87 CYGMFS

-116 GAPIE
+116 GAPVE
-121 EFGRRLTADTQGQIK
+121 EFARRLKADQQGEIK

-147 AVKSDVHGVRKVMN
+147 AVKSDVYSVRKAIDD
-161 TANHESLLM
+161 ANHNALLM
-170 VDAVSSLASMEFR
+170 VDAVSSLASMDFQ
-183 MDDWGVDIVITGAQK
+183 MDAWGVDIAITGAQK

-216 RATKTATL
+216 AATQTATL

-230 FNDMANANAIGSY
+230 FNDMANANKIGSY
-243 PYTPPVQLFN
+243 PYTPPLQLFS
-253 GLRASVS
+253 GLKASVE
-260 LLLNEGMDNV
+260 LLLSEGMDNV
-270 YARHQR
+270 NARHHR
-276 IAEGVRAAVAAWG
+276 IAQGVRAAVKAWG
-289 LDLCAKSPD
+289 LELCAKNPE

-309 PQGKDANLITQHAY
+309 PEGKDANLVTQHAY
-323 KAYGVSFGGGLGQMA
+323 EAYGVSFGGGLGKMA

-352 VMALAGIATAEMV
+352 VMALSGIAAAEMTMV
-365 MTDLGYDI
+365 DLGYDI
-373 KLGSG
+373 DLGSG
-378 VAAAQQVYQ
+378 VAAAQRIYQ
-387 KIYDD
+387 RGL

>member
-1 MMQHQ
+1 MRHQ

-17 PDVLKAAMNIS
+17 PDVLKAAMSVS

-33 APDFADHYIPLLN
+33 AADFADDYMPLLN
-46 DLKKVFKTE
+46 DLKKIFKTE

-77 LCPGDKVLIA
+77 LCAGDKVLIA
-87 RYGMFS
+87 CYGMFS

-116 GAPIE
+116 GAPVE
-121 EFGRRLTADTQGQIK
+121 EFARRLKADQQGEIK

-147 AVKSDVHGVRKVMN
+147 AVKSDVHGVRKAIDE
-161 TANHESLLM
+161 ANHNALLM
-170 VDAVSSLASMEFR
+170 VDAVSSLASMDFQ
-183 MDDWGVDIVITGAQK
+183 MDAWGVDVAITGAQK

-216 RATKTATL
+216 AATQTATL

-230 FNDMANANAIGSY
+230 FNDMANANKIGSY
-243 PYTPPVQLFN
+243 PYTPPLQLFS
-253 GLRASVS
+253 GLKASVE

-270 YARHQR
+270 NARHHR
-276 IAEGVRAAVAAWG
+276 IAQGIRAAVNAWG
-289 LDLCAKSPD
+289 LELCAKNPE

-309 PQGKDANLITQHAY
+309 PEGKDANLVTQHAY
-323 KAYGVSFGGGLGQMA
+323 EAYGVSFGGGLGKMA

-352 VMALAGIATAEMV
+352 VMALSGIAAAEMTMV
-365 MTDLGYDI
+365 DLGYDI
-373 KLGSG
+373 DLGSG
-378 VAAAQQVYQ
+378 VAAAQRVYQ
-387 KIYDD
+387 RGL

>member
-1 MMQHQ
+1 MKHQ
-6 NPIFIPGPTNT
+6 NPIFIPGPSNT

-33 APDFADHYIPLLN
+33 APDFAQDYIPLLN
-46 DLKKVFKTE
+46 DLKKVFKTQ

-77 LCPGDKVLIA
+77 LCAGDKVLIA

-104 LDVEVVDCEWGT
+104 LDVEVVECVWGT
-116 GAPIE
+116 GAPVD
-121 EFGRRLTADTQGQIK
+121 EFARRLKADIEGEIK

-147 AVKSDVHGVRKVMN
+147 AVKSDVFGVRKAMDN
-161 TANHESLLM
+161 ANHKALLM
-170 VDAVSSLASMEFR
+170 VDAVSSLASMDFQ
-183 MDDWGVDIVITGAQK
+183 MDGWGVDIAITGAQK

-216 RATKTATL
+216 AATKTATL

-230 FNDMANANAIGSY
+230 FNDMANANKIGSY

-253 GLRASVS
+253 GLRASVK
-260 LLLNEGMDNV
+260 LLLDEGMDNV
-270 YARHQR
+270 NARHHR
-276 IAEGVRAAVAAWG
+276 IAQGVRAAVKAWG
-289 LDLCAKSPD
+289 LELCAQSPE

-309 PQGKDANLITQHAY
+309 PEGKDSNLITQHAY
-323 KAYGVSFGGGLGQMA
+323 ESYGVSFGGGLGEMA

-352 VMALAGIATAEMV
+352 VMALSGIATAEMV
-365 MTDLGYDI
+365 MKDLGYDI
-373 KLGSG
+373 VLGSG
-378 VAAAQQVYQ
+378 VAAAQKVYQ
-387 KIYDD
+387 RGIAS

>member
-1 MMQHQ
+1 MQHQ

-17 PDVLKAAMNIS
+17 PDVIKAAMNVS

-33 APDFADHYIPLLN
+33 APDFANDYIPLLN

-77 LCPGDKVLIA
+77 LCAGDKVLIA

-104 LDVEVVDCEWGT
+104 LDVEVVECEWGT
-116 GAPIE
+116 GAPVE
-121 EFGRRLTADTQGQIK
+121 EFAHRLRADKKGHIK

-147 AVKSDVHGVRKVMN
+147 AVKSDVHGVRKAIDN
-161 TANHESLLM
+161 ASHSALLM
-170 VDAVSSLASMEFR
+170 VDAVSSLASMDFQ
-183 MDDWGVDIVITGAQK
+183 MDAWGVDIAITGAQK

-216 RATKTATL
+216 AATATATL

-230 FNDMANANAIGSY
+230 FNDMANANKIGSY

-260 LLLNEGMDNV
+260 LLLDEGMSNV
-270 YARHQR
+270 YARHHR
-276 IAEGVRAAVAAWG
+276 IAEGVRAAVKAWG
-289 LDLCAKSPD
+289 LELCAHSPE

-309 PQGKDANLITQHAY
+309 PEGKDANLITQHAY
-323 KAYGVSFGGGLGQMA
+323 KAYGVSFGGGLGEMA

-352 VMALAGIATAEMV
+352 VMALSGIATAEMV
-365 MTDLGYDI
+365 MVDLGYNI
-373 KLGSG
+373 NLGSG
-378 VAAAQQVYQ
+378 VAAAQSVYRRGV
-387 KIYDD
+387 

>member
-1 MMQHQ
+1 MQHQ

-33 APDFADHYIPLLN
+33 APDFADDYIPLLN

-77 LCPGDKVLIA
+77 LCAGDKVLIA

-104 LDVEVVDCEWGT
+104 LDVEIVECEWGT
-116 GAPIE
+116 GAPVE
-121 EFGRRLTADTQGQIK
+121 EFARRLKADQQDEIK

-147 AVKSDVHGVRKVMN
+147 AVKSDVRGVRKAIDN
-161 TANHESLLM
+161 ANHNALLM
-170 VDAVSSLASMEFR
+170 VDAVSSLASMDFQ
-183 MDDWGVDIVITGAQK
+183 MDAWGVDIAITGAQK

-204 GLAIVGV
+204 GLAIIGV

-216 RATKTATL
+216 AATSTATL

-230 FNDMANANAIGSY
+230 FNDMANANKIGSY

-260 LLLNEGMDNV
+260 MLLNEGMDNV
-270 YARHQR
+270 YTRHHR
-276 IAEGVRAAVAAWG
+276 IAEGVRAAVKAWG
-289 LDLCAKSPD
+289 LELCAQSPE

-309 PQGKDANLITQHAY
+309 PEGKDSNLITQHAY
-323 KAYGVSFGGGLGQMA
+323 KAYGVSFGGGLGEMA

-352 VMALAGIATAEMV
+352 VMALSGIATAEMV
-365 MTDLGYDI
+365 MVDLGYNI
-373 KLGSG
+373 KLGAG
-378 VAAAQQVYQ
+378 VAAAQSVYRRGV
-387 KIYDD
+387 

>member
-1 MMQHQ
+1 MHHQ
-6 NPIFIPGPTNT
+6 NPIFVPGPSNT
-17 PDVLKAAMNIS
+17 PDVLKAAMHVS

-33 APDFADHYIPLLN
+33 APDFSEDYIPLLN

-77 LCPGDKVLIA
+77 LCAGDKVLIA
-87 RYGMFS
+87 RYGMFC

-116 GAPIE
+116 GAPVD
-121 EFGRRLTADTQGQIK
+121 EFARRLQEDSLGHIK

-147 AVKSDVHGVRKVMN
+147 AVKSDVHGVRKAIDS
-161 TANHESLLM
+161 ANHKALLM
-170 VDAVSSLASMEFR
+170 VDAVSSLASMDFQ
-183 MDDWGVDIVITGAQK
+183 MDAWGVDIAITGSQK

-216 RATKTATL
+216 EATKKATL

-260 LLLNEGMDNV
+260 LLLEEGMENV
-270 YARHQR
+270 YARHYR
-276 IAEGVRAAVAAWG
+276 IAQGIRAAVSAWG
-289 LDLCAKSPD
+289 LELCAQSPE

-309 PQGKDANLITQHAY
+309 PEGKDANLITQHAY
-323 KAYGVSFGGGLGQMA
+323 KAYQVSFGGGLGKMA

-352 VMALAGIATAEMV
+352 VMALSGIATAEMV
-365 MTDLGYDI
+365 MLDLGYNI
-373 KLGSG
+373 ELGSG
-378 VAAAQQVYQ
+378 VAAAQRIYQ
-387 KIYDD
+387 RGV

>member
-1 MMQHQ
+1 MRHQ

-17 PDVLKAAMNIS
+17 PDVLKAAMSVS

-33 APDFADHYIPLLN
+33 AADFADDYVPLLN
-46 DLKKVFKTE
+46 DLKKIFKTE

-77 LCPGDKVLIA
+77 LCAGDKVLIA
-87 RYGMFS
+87 CYGMFS

-116 GAPIE
+116 GAPVE
-121 EFGRRLTADTQGQIK
+121 EFARRLKADQQGEIK

-147 AVKSDVHGVRKVMN
+147 AVKSDVHGVRKAIN
-161 TANHESLLM
+161 DANHSALLM
-170 VDAVSSLASMEFR
+170 VDAVSSLASMDFQ
-183 MDDWGVDIVITGAQK
+183 MDAWGVDVAITGAQK

-216 RATKTATL
+216 AATQTATL

-230 FNDMANANAIGSY
+230 FNDMANANKIGSY
-243 PYTPPVQLFN
+243 PYTPPLQLFS
-253 GLRASVS
+253 GLKASVE

-270 YARHQR
+270 NARHHR
-276 IAEGVRAAVAAWG
+276 IAQGIRAAVNAWG
-289 LDLCAKSPD
+289 LELCAKNPE

-309 PQGKDANLITQHAY
+309 PEGKDANLVTQHAY
-323 KAYGVSFGGGLGQMA
+323 EAYGVSFGGGLGKMA

-352 VMALAGIATAEMV
+352 VMALSGIAAAEMTMV
-365 MTDLGYDI
+365 DLGYDI
-373 KLGSG
+373 DLGSG
-378 VAAAQQVYQ
+378 VAAAQRVYQ
-387 KIYDD
+387 RGL

>member
-1 MMQHQ
+1 MHHQ
-6 NPIFIPGPTNT
+6 NPIFIPGPSNT
-17 PDVLKAAMNIS
+17 PDVLKAAMHVS

-33 APDFADHYIPLLN
+33 APDFSEDYIPLLN

-77 LCPGDKVLIA
+77 LCAGDKVLIA
-87 RYGMFS
+87 RYGMFC

-116 GAPIE
+116 GAPVD
-121 EFGRRLTADTQGQIK
+121 EFARRLQEDSLGHIK

-147 AVKSDVHGVRKVMN
+147 AVKSDVHGVRKAIDS
-161 TANHESLLM
+161 ANHKALLM
-170 VDAVSSLASMEFR
+170 VDAVSSLASMDFQ
-183 MDDWGVDIVITGAQK
+183 MDAWGVDIAITGSQK

-216 RATKTATL
+216 EATKKATL

-230 FNDMANANAIGSY
+230 FTDMANANAIGSY

-260 LLLNEGMDNV
+260 LLLEEGMENV
-270 YARHQR
+270 YARHYR
-276 IAEGVRAAVAAWG
+276 IAQGIRAAVSAWG
-289 LDLCAKSPD
+289 LELCAQSPE

-309 PQGKDANLITQHAY
+309 PEGKDANLITQHAY
-323 KAYGVSFGGGLGQMA
+323 KAYQVSFGGGLGKMA

-352 VMALAGIATAEMV
+352 VMALSGIATAEMV
-365 MTDLGYDI
+365 MLDLGYNI
-373 KLGSG
+373 ELGSG
-378 VAAAQQVYQ
+378 VAAAQRIYQ
-387 KIYDD
+387 RGV

>member
-1 MMQHQ
+1 M
-6 NPIFIPGPTNT
+6 
-17 PDVLKAAMNIS
+17 
-28 NFDHR
+28 
-33 APDFADHYIPLLN
+33 
-46 DLKKVFKTE
+46 
-55 TGQVLLF
+55 
-62 SATGTGGWEGAISNT
+62 
-77 LCPGDKVLIA
+77 
-87 RYGMFS
+87 
-93 QRWIDLCQRFG
+93 
-104 LDVEVVDCEWGT
+104 
-116 GAPIE
+116 
-121 EFGRRLTADTQGQIK
+121 
-136 AVLVTHNETAT
+136 THNETAT

>member
-1 MMQHQ
+1 MQHQ

-33 APDFADHYIPLLN
+33 APDFADDYIPLLN
-46 DLKKVFKTE
+46 DLKKVFNTE
-55 TGQVLLF
+55 TGQVLIF

-77 LCPGDKVLIA
+77 LCAGDKVLIA

-104 LDVEVVDCEWGT
+104 LDVEVIECEWGT
-116 GAPIE
+116 GAPVD
-121 EFGRRLTADTQGQIK
+121 EFARRLNADQQGDIK

-147 AVKSDVHGVRKVMN
+147 AVKSDVHGVRQAIDN
-161 TANHESLLM
+161 ADHSALLM
-170 VDAVSSLASMEFR
+170 VDAVSSLASMDFQ
-183 MDDWGVDIVITGAQK
+183 MDAWGVDIAITGAQK

-216 RATKTATL
+216 AATLTATL

-230 FNDMANANAIGSY
+230 FNDMANANKIGSY

-260 LLLNEGMDNV
+260 LLLNEGMSNV
-270 YARHQR
+270 YARHHR
-276 IAEGVRAAVAAWG
+276 IAQGVRAAVKAWG
-289 LDLCAKSPD
+289 LDLCAQSPE

-309 PQGKDANLITQHAY
+309 PKGKDSNLITQHAY
-323 KAYGVSFGGGLGQMA
+323 NAYGVSFGGGLGEMA

-352 VMALAGIATAEMV
+352 VMALSGIATAEMV
-365 MTDLGYDI
+365 MVDLGYDI
-373 KLGSG
+373 VLGSG
-378 VAAAQQVYQ
+378 VAAAQRVYQ
-387 KIYDD
+387 RGVN

>member
-1 MMQHQ
+1 MQHQ

-17 PDVLKAAMNIS
+17 PDVIKAAMNVS

-33 APDFADHYIPLLN
+33 APDFADDYMPLLN

-77 LCPGDKVLIA
+77 LCAGDKVLIA

-104 LDVEVVDCEWGT
+104 LDVEVVECEWGT
-116 GAPIE
+116 GAPVE
-121 EFGRRLTADTQGQIK
+121 EFAHRLRADKKGHIK

-147 AVKSDVHGVRKVMN
+147 AVKSDVHGVRKAIDN
-161 TANHESLLM
+161 ASHSALLM
-170 VDAVSSLASMEFR
+170 VDAVSSLASMDFQ
-183 MDDWGVDIVITGAQK
+183 MDAWGVDIAITGAQK

-216 RATKTATL
+216 AATATATL

-230 FNDMANANAIGSY
+230 FNDMANANKIGSY

-260 LLLNEGMDNV
+260 LLLNEGMSNV
-270 YARHQR
+270 YARHHR
-276 IAEGVRAAVAAWG
+276 IAEGVRAAVKAWG
-289 LDLCAKSPD
+289 LELCAHSPE

-309 PQGKDANLITQHAY
+309 PEGKDANLITQHAY
-323 KAYGVSFGGGLGQMA
+323 KAYGVSFGGGLGEMA

-352 VMALAGIATAEMV
+352 VMVLSGIATAEMV
-365 MTDLGYDI
+365 MVALGYNI
-373 KLGSG
+373 NLGSG
-378 VAAAQQVYQ
+378 VAAAQSVYRRGV
-387 KIYDD
+387 

>member
-1 MMQHQ
+1 MRHQ

-17 PDVLKAAMNIS
+17 PDVLKVAMSVS

-33 APDFADHYIPLLN
+33 AADFADDYVPLLN
-46 DLKKVFKTE
+46 DLKKIFKTE

-77 LCPGDKVLIA
+77 LCAGDKVLIA
-87 RYGMFS
+87 CYGMFS

-116 GAPIE
+116 GAPVE
-121 EFGRRLTADTQGQIK
+121 EFARRLKADQQGEIK

-147 AVKSDVHGVRKVMN
+147 AVKSDVHGVRKAIDD
-161 TANHESLLM
+161 ANHSALLM
-170 VDAVSSLASMEFR
+170 VDAVSSLASMDFQ
-183 MDDWGVDIVITGAQK
+183 MDAWGVDVAITGAQK

-216 RATKTATL
+216 AATQTATL

-230 FNDMANANAIGSY
+230 FNDMANANKIGSY
-243 PYTPPVQLFN
+243 PYTPPLQLFS
-253 GLRASVS
+253 GLKASVE

-270 YARHQR
+270 NARHHR
-276 IAEGVRAAVAAWG
+276 IAQGIRAAVKAWG
-289 LDLCAKSPD
+289 LELCAKNPE

-309 PQGKDANLITQHAY
+309 PEGKDANLVTQHAY
-323 KAYGVSFGGGLGQMA
+323 EAYGVSFGGGLGKMA

-352 VMALAGIATAEMV
+352 VMALSGIAAAEMTMV
-365 MTDLGYDI
+365 DLGYDI
-373 KLGSG
+373 DLGSG
-378 VAAAQQVYQ
+378 VAAAQRVYQ
-387 KIYDD
+387 RGL

>member
-1 MMQHQ
+1 MRHQ

-17 PDVLKAAMNIS
+17 PDVLKVAMSVS
-28 NFDHR
+28 NFDQR
-33 APDFADHYIPLLN
+33 AADFADDYVPLLN
-46 DLKKVFKTE
+46 DLKKIFKTE

-77 LCPGDKVLIA
+77 LCAGDKVLIA
-87 RYGMFS
+87 CYGMFS

-116 GAPIE
+116 GAPVE
-121 EFGRRLTADTQGQIK
+121 EFARRLKADQQGEIK

-147 AVKSDVHGVRKVMN
+147 AVKSDVHGVRKAIDD
-161 TANHESLLM
+161 ANHSALLM
-170 VDAVSSLASMEFR
+170 VDAVSSLASMDFQ
-183 MDDWGVDIVITGAQK
+183 MDAWGVDVAITGAQK

-216 RATKTATL
+216 AATQTATL

-230 FNDMANANAIGSY
+230 FNDMANANKIGSY
-243 PYTPPVQLFN
+243 PYTPPLQLFS
-253 GLRASVS
+253 GLKASVE

-270 YARHQR
+270 NARHHR
-276 IAEGVRAAVAAWG
+276 IAQGIRAAVNAWG
-289 LDLCAKSPD
+289 LELCAKNPE

-309 PQGKDANLITQHAY
+309 PEGKDANLVTQHAY
-323 KAYGVSFGGGLGQMA
+323 EAYGVSFGGGLGKMA

-352 VMALAGIATAEMV
+352 VMALSGIAAAEMTMV
-365 MTDLGYDI
+365 DLGYDI
-373 KLGSG
+373 DLGSG
-378 VAAAQQVYQ
+378 VAAAQRVYQ
-387 KIYDD
+387 RGL

>member
-1 MMQHQ
+1 MRHQ

-17 PDVLKAAMNIS
+17 PDVLKAAMSVS

-33 APDFADHYIPLLN
+33 AADFADDYIPLLN

-77 LCPGDKVLIA
+77 LCAGDKVLIA
-87 RYGMFS
+87 CYGMFS

-116 GAPIE
+116 GAPVE
-121 EFGRRLTADTQGQIK
+121 EFARRLKADQQGEIK

-147 AVKSDVHGVRKVMN
+147 AVKSDVHGVRKAIDE
-161 TANHESLLM
+161 ANHNALLM
-170 VDAVSSLASMEFR
+170 VDAVSSLASMDFQ
-183 MDDWGVDIVITGAQK
+183 MDAWGVDVAITGAQK

-216 RATKTATL
+216 AATQTATL

-230 FNDMANANAIGSY
+230 FNDMANANKIGSY
-243 PYTPPVQLFN
+243 PYTPPLQLFS
-253 GLRASVS
+253 GLKASVE

-270 YARHQR
+270 NARHHR
-276 IAEGVRAAVAAWG
+276 IAQGIRAAVNAWG
-289 LDLCAKSPD
+289 LELCAKNPE

-309 PQGKDANLITQHAY
+309 PEGKDANLVTQHAY
-323 KAYGVSFGGGLGQMA
+323 EAYGVSFGGGLGKMA

-352 VMALAGIATAEMV
+352 VMALSGIAAAEMTMV
-365 MTDLGYDI
+365 DLGYDI
-373 KLGSG
+373 DLGSG
-378 VAAAQQVYQ
+378 VAAAQRVYQ
-387 KIYDD
+387 RGL